1 MKKPKY
7 IYGDLVRHESYQT
20 YKVTDIGSILDDCCY
35 TLENLQDGSSH
46 FISSCGVKPIF
57 LTSEI
62 LKKNG
67 YKPVINKNYIYQHIS
82 DNCYELW
89 KLDGK
94 GWVMYWRGQKL
105 RTFKYVHEFQHLLFG
120 LGLDNDLKV

>member
-7 IYGDLVRHESYQT
+7 IYGDLVRHESFQAC
-20 YKVTDIGSILDDCCY
+20 KVTNIDSILDGCCY
-35 TLENLQDGSSH
+35 TLENLQNGIPY
-46 FISSCGVKPIF
+46 FIDSCGVKPIF

-67 YKPVINKNYIYQHIS
+67 YIKVGGVYQNKIYTG
-82 DNCYELW
+82 YELLRANGEW
-89 KLDGK
+89 SMIWNGK
-94 GWVMYWRGQKL
+94 RL